1 MKESVLSLQ
10 EEKTRYWFSYFQI
23 TCKFLNS
30 CMTDP
35 FHSFV
40 EDVGIMISRLLY

>member
-1 MKESVLSLQ
+1 MKVSVLNLQ
-10 EEKTRYWFSYFQI
+10 EKQTQYWFSYFQI

-30 CMTDP
+30 FMTDL
-35 FHSFV
+35 FHSIV